1 MTAAI
6 YSRIASARLAA
17 AFLALL
23 LALPATYEMSK
34 HATDCLR
41 IAVIQVD
48 RDH

>member
-34 HATDCLR
+34 DNTDCLR
-41 IAVIQVD
+41 TVVRQLD
-48 RDH
+48 RNR

>member
-34 HATDCLR
+34 ASTDCLR
-41 IAVIQVD
+41 IVVRQLD
-48 RDH
+48 RNR

>member
-34 HATDCLR
+34 DSADCLR
-41 IAVIQVD
+41 IVVRQLD
-48 RDH
+48 RNR

>member
-17 AFLALL
+17 AFALL

-34 HATDCLR
+34 DNTDCLR
-41 IAVIQVD
+41 IVVRQLD
-48 RDH
+48 RNR

>member
-34 HATDCLR
+34 DTTDCLR
-41 IAVIQVD
+41 TVVTQLD
-48 RDH
+48 RNR

>member
-17 AFLALL
+17 AFALL
-23 LALPATYEMSK
+23 LALPATYALSK